1 MSQKQ
6 IKIIDSQGNVVTSA
20 PFDMIGEPEVLDLID
35 KNAKIPYLKGSGNVN
50 ANSSEYGIALGPR
63 TLAYFNSVSIGGGAN
78 TENSSYSIAIGDSAR
93 ASGTNIPTAG
103 GVVVGYAAN
112 ASKNNSIAI
121 GRAAFSNASDS
132 VVIGNNAKVP
142 MSFDGGV
149 AIGSNTC
156 AGWQGTAI
164 GFVANAYGSGPLG
177 GVAVGRYAN
186 ACYDG
191 VAIGPSTNARY
202 NSIAIGQVA
211 NTLNSNGQA
220 VANAIAIGYQAKAQ
234 NNTSIAIGPSCCING
249 DNSANTIA
257 IGPNVKITNSI
268 NVILI
273 GQNVTLNDGHDAIML
288 GSGITSSNAVAIG
301 TAATAS
307 ANCVAIGRSASAV
320 TVNSIVIGACS
331 SSLSYMNSTVIGY
344 RLITNSSNSMKIGSG
359 NNCFLYMNQ
368 NSTRPKVMRG
378 TQGEI
383 ELALLSDVNT
393 LNATWAKGS
402 GTANATGSY
411 SVAIGSNANASGS
424 DTAAVGSNAAAP
436 GSRCTALG
444 QKARTGASSYSVAVG
459 NNANAYSSQCTSIGD
474 DSTATGAQ
482 STAVGA
488 SSHANYQY
496 SIAIG
501 YMATCN
507 AANQITLGG
516 TQINMI
522 RAQVTTISSLSDRRL
537 KMESNKVNTALCLD
551 NINKLPVRRF
561 HLVNGVHDTA
571 IDKTRLG
578 FYAQEVE
585 QIYPRNVV
593 AFDGEREFDAEHVTE
608 EEKEYLLSQGAIF
621 FNKKIPVDKS
631 DPKSKKVIKKF
642 FKLSNIKELGFE
654 QATPTMWGA
663 IQELSKMVRELQEEI
678 TTLKKS
684 V

>member
-50 ANSSEYGIALGPR
+50 VNSSEYGIALGPG

-93 ASGTNIPTAG
+93 ASGIINST
-103 GVVVGYAAN
+103 VG
-112 ASKNNSIAI
+112 SIAI
-121 GRAAFSNASDS
+121 GSSASASNNNSIVIGKGANSIASDS
-132 VVIGNNAKVP
+132 VVIGNSAKGLS
-142 MSFDGGV
+142 SFGG
-149 AIGSNTC
+149 
-156 AGWQGTAI
+156 GTAI
-164 GFVANAYGSGPLG
+164 GANASVGWMGTAVGIGAHAIGSGPLAG
-177 GVAVGRYAN
+177 IAIGRHASGD
-186 ACYDG
+186 YDG
-191 VAIGPSTNARY
+191 IAIGPSAVAQWNAVSIGQGAKCDVANNSVAIGY
-202 NSIAIGQVA
+202 FAAANYDNSIAIGPNA
-211 NTLNSNGQA
+211 QA
-220 VANAIAIGYQAKAQ
+220 ASMY
-234 NNTSIAIGPSCCING
+234 SIAIGSG
-249 DNSANTIA
+249 ARASYSSGTMA
-257 IGPNVKITNSI
+257 IGY
-268 NVILI
+268 
-273 GQNVTLNDGHDAIML
+273 
-288 GSGITSSNAVAIG
+288 NAAANGTQTMAIG
-301 TAATAS
+301 YNARVHNVS
-307 ANCVAIGRSASAV
+307 YNCVAIGFNAQTYSPYAYNA
-320 TVNSIVIGACS
+320 TAIGHNTYAGNNSIAIGAHVRPG
-331 SSLSYMNSTVIGY
+331 SLINSISIGIATNTSNSIKIGTTNCYFYMNS
-344 RLITNSSNSMKIGSG
+344 SG
-359 NNCFLYMNQ
+359 A
-368 NSTRPKVMRG
+368 RPRVMRG

-402 GTANATGSY
+402 GTANATGSH
-411 SVAIGSNANASGS
+411 SVAIGSNANAFGS

-444 QKARTGASSYSVAVG
+444 QKARTGVSSYSVAVG

-561 HLVNGVHDTA
+561 HFVNGVHDTA

-593 AFDGEREFDAEHVTE
+593 AFDGEREFDAEHITE